1 MSRPTQ
7 SVGIHSPANH
17 PVKSLLPTYEQAP
30 RLPLRIFLSTGSPN
44 DNSVANRKFRNVLK
58 EKGYDMKFVQT
69 NAGHNWAPLV
79 DDALLYFYGES
90 EVTQ

>member
-1 MSRPTQ
+1 
-7 SVGIHSPANH
+7 
-17 PVKSLLPTYEQAP
+17 
-30 RLPLRIFLSTGSPN
+30 
-44 DNSVANRKFRNVLK
+44 VANRKFRNVLK